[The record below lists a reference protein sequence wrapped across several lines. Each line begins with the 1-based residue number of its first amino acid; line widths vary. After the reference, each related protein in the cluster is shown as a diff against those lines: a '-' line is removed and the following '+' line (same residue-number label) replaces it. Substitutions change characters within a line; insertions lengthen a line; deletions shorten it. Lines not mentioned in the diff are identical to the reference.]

1 MKRRESLINLFKSV
15 RIERTFPSISLIIF
29 ACALMGK
36 ITKEIYLLTICLV
49 LLYAPGGILN
59 ALKDEDYILPKY
71 SKIVVYIL
79 PLIALIISFENT
91 TLFLA
96 SISWI
101 IFGYIY
107 NVFSRKILFL
117 DNTLICITHHFI
129 PVFFSLIILGETIKN
144 SFFIGTYIYL
154 VFWFLAPIKNLNG
167 IEKDKNLKYKTL
179 PVVYKQG
186 KKITFILYYVSF
198 ILMIPAYFIFE
209 LNALYLALLFALL
222 LLFLITKK
230 IEKRKNYSGMLKI
243 ARLIISLFGFAIT
256 ISITKNIKLII
267 LGSTIIFFFLEE
279 TIKKL
284 IKYQEIFS

>member
-1 MKRRESLINLFKSV
+1 
-15 RIERTFPSISLIIF
+15 
-29 ACALMGK
+29 
-36 ITKEIYLLTICLV
+36 
-49 LLYAPGGILN
+49 
-59 ALKDEDYILPKY
+59 
-71 SKIVVYIL
+71 
-79 PLIALIISFENT
+79 
-91 TLFLA
+91 
-96 SISWI
+96 
-101 IFGYIY
+101 
-107 NVFSRKILFL
+107 
-117 DNTLICITHHFI
+117 
-129 PVFFSLIILGETIKN
+129 
-144 SFFIGTYIYL
+144 
-154 VFWFLAPIKNLNG
+154 
-167 IEKDKNLKYKTL
+167 
-179 PVVYKQG
+179 
-186 KKITFILYYVSF
+186 FILYYVSF

>member
-167 IEKDKNLKYKTL
+167 IEKDKK
-179 PVVYKQG
+179 
-186 KKITFILYYVSF
+186 
-198 ILMIPAYFIFE
+198 
-209 LNALYLALLFALL
+209 
-222 LLFLITKK
+222 
-230 IEKRKNYSGMLKI
+230 
-243 ARLIISLFGFAIT
+243 
-256 ISITKNIKLII
+256 
-267 LGSTIIFFFLEE
+267 
-279 TIKKL
+279 
-284 IKYQEIFS
+284 